1 MSPDELTARLKQE
14 ATRLGFDL
22 AGACAAVEPAGL
34 GRFDE
39 WLASGSAGRMTY
51 LADRRAAY
59 GHPRHVLDGVR
70 CLLMLAV
77 GYRSVEPAPVGPG
90 QGRISRYA
98 WGADYHELIHDRL
111 RRLADF
117 HQELTPG
124 AAVRGVVDTA
134 PLLERE
140 FAQRAGLGRIG
151 RNTML
156 INERL
161 GSWVFLAALLT
172 SEELALDKPLTGSPC
187 GSCRVCLDACPTG
200 ALAEPYRV
208 DARRCASYLL
218 AGSKDSIPESLRAP
232 IGGRVFGCDACQE
245 ACPLNRGT
253 AAARQEAFWPRVDA
267 NPVDL
272 IEILS
277 LDDDA
282 FRRRFRHTPLWQAR
296 RAGLLRNAAIA
307 LGNGPSTPEVKAA
320 LERGLDD
327 AEPLVREACAWSMER
342 LRG

>member
-1 MSPDELTARLKQE
+1 MSPDELTARLKEE

-22 AGACAAVEPAGL
+22 AGACGAVEPAGL
-34 GRFDE
+34 GRFDA

-59 GHPRHVLDGVR
+59 GHPRNVLDGVR
-70 CLLMLAV
+70 SLLMLAV
-77 GYRSVEPAPVGPG
+77 GYRSAEPAPTGPG

-98 WGADYHELIHDRL
+98 WGADYHELIHEWL
-111 RRLADF
+111 GRLADF
-117 HQELTPG
+117 HRQLTPG
-124 AAVRGVVDTA
+124 ADVRGVVDTA

-140 FAQRAGLGRIG
+140 FAQRAGLGWIG

-156 INERL
+156 MNERL

-172 SEELALDKPLTGSPC
+172 SEELTYDEPLTGSRC
-187 GSCRVCLDACPTG
+187 GSCRACLDACPTG

-208 DARRCASYLL
+208 DARRCVSYLL
-218 AGSKDSIPESLRAP
+218 SGSKDSIPESFRAL

-245 ACPLNRGT
+245 ACPWNRGA
-253 AAARQEAFWPRVDA
+253 AAAREDAFWPRADA

-272 IEILS
+272 IELLS

-307 LGNGPSTPEVKAA
+307 LGNGSLTPEVKAA

-327 AEPLVREACAWSMER
+327 AEPLVREACGWAMER
-342 LRG
+342 LGE